1 MSDPTFPGRQAVP
14 KTGRKAFSHTR
25 MLVKEQAGIALEFV
39 AGCDQWMRI
48 LGTVAQA
55 VLLLVA
61 RIWLSQTIFVHGL
74 MMMMSAEGVIRTPPT
89 WPTLMQG
96 VDPLLLAAG
105 FATRPV
111 ALFVLLGIGVEG
123 AGSGLSW
130 PHVILLIWL
139 VARGAGSL
147 SVDFPIRYGLGHVPI
162 LAVRVVSQL
171 YARIDR
177 LSDVILPLWTRLYL
191 ALAIAGGSG
200 VAIWPQPIS
209 GELITAPW
217 GIILLAWMLIAGVA
231 TRLTALI
238 LCSLAPLMV
247 PSGAMVDSVGVMFL
261 LLLIAAGG
269 AGRIS
274 IDRLLA
280 RWISGS
286 LRSGGQARGE
296 APHVVVVGG
305 GFGGIAAV
313 RSLRRVGCRITL
325 IDRRNHY
332 LFQPLLYQVAT
343 AALSPADIAIP
354 IRSVVRG
361 QDNVAV
367 RLGHVVGVDIA
378 VREVLLT
385 GSRIGFD
392 YLIIATGAQHSYFG
406 RDDWAV
412 HAPGLKSIE
421 DATAMR
427 SRMLRAFEQA
437 ESEAHPCDR
446 VPWLTFVIV
455 GGGPTGVEL
464 AGAMAELART
474 GLDQEYRTIDPA
486 TARVILVQSAPRVL
500 PSFSP
505 QLSQRAERALRDLGV
520 EVRTGAK
527 VTAIDSEGV
536 EIDGGRIAARTTF
549 WAAGVTASPAA
560 RWLNQASDRAGRIV
574 VGHDLAVPG
583 CPGIFAI
590 GDTAAS
596 QGWAGALVPGLAPA
610 AKQQGHHVA
619 RVISAAIRGQPAPT
633 AFRYRHHGNLATI
646 GRLAAVAELN
656 RLRLWGA
663 PAWWFWGIAHLMFLI
678 GGRNRAAVML
688 NWLWAYL
695 TYRRSTGL
703 ITEEATSADPQSFRF
718 RTVDQD

>member
-1 MSDPTFPGRQAVP
+1 
-14 KTGRKAFSHTR
+14 
-25 MLVKEQAGIALEFV
+25 
-39 AGCDQWMRI
+39 
-48 LGTVAQA
+48 
-55 VLLLVA
+55 
-61 RIWLSQTIFVHGL
+61 

-200 VAIWPQPIS
+200 VAMWPQPIS

-269 AGRIS
+269 GEDLDRPSPSEMDQWQPSFRRAGEGRGS
-274 IDRLLA
+274 A
-280 RWISGS
+280 R
-286 LRSGGQARGE
+286 RRCRRRE
-296 APHVVVVGG
+296 
-305 GFGGIAAV
+305 FRRNRCMY

-474 GLDQEYRTIDPA
+474 GLDQEYVPST
-486 TARVILVQSAPRVL
+486 PR
-500 PSFSP
+500 
-505 QLSQRAERALRDLGV
+505 R
-520 EVRTGAK
+520 
-527 VTAIDSEGV
+527 
-536 EIDGGRIAARTTF
+536 
-549 WAAGVTASPAA
+549 
-560 RWLNQASDRAGRIV
+560 
-574 VGHDLAVPG
+574 
-583 CPGIFAI
+583 
-590 GDTAAS
+590 
-596 QGWAGALVPGLAPA
+596 
-610 AKQQGHHVA
+610 
-619 RVISAAIRGQPAPT
+619 RG
-633 AFRYRHHGNLATI
+633 
-646 GRLAAVAELN
+646 
-656 RLRLWGA
+656 
-663 PAWWFWGIAHLMFLI
+663 
-678 GGRNRAAVML
+678 
-688 NWLWAYL
+688 
-695 TYRRSTGL
+695 
-703 ITEEATSADPQSFRF
+703 
-718 RTVDQD
+718 